1 MKGDDGM
8 KDIFELLVEKYAN
21 MVTRICY
28 VNLESRADAEDAW
41 QNVFLKLF
49 KNKKIQEKPD
59 DEIRKWLIT
68 VSLNECRDIK
78 RKLFHRN
85 HYDIDDLN
93 VSYSEDFDKELIWA
107 VRNLPTK
114 YLQVIQLYY
123 IEGYSVNE
131 ISQILSVKESTIKSR
146 LKRGREMLK
155 GELNNE

>member
-1 MKGDDGM
+1 M
-8 KDIFELLVEKYAN
+8 KDDFERLVEKYADT
-21 MVTRICY
+21 VTRICY

-49 KNKKIQEKPD
+49 KSETIRQKSD
-59 DEIRKWLIT
+59 DEIRKWLVT

-85 HYDIDDLN
+85 HYDITELN
-93 VSYSEDFDKELIWA
+93 VSYSEDFDKDLICA

-123 IEGYSVNE
+123 FEGYSVNE
-131 ISQILSVKESTIKSR
+131 ISHILSTKENTIKSR
-146 LKRGREMLK
+146 LKRGRELLK
-155 GELNNE
+155 GELTNE